1 MLIAKAYATIAL
13 GLSGAQIYSQGLG
26 RQVDELDSH
35 YSGASVESEQA
46 RWMAVDVLDMST
58 DGGDAIGYFRDDGT
72 LFLANVRLFGEGGRS
87 EFVFLLDRGIPI
99 LVRERSFEYNR
110 PYYWDL
116 EVARQNDDDQV
127 FDPEKTVVME
137 RSVYY
142 DGNEIL
148 IVQPAQYGDEHGLV
162 NLDVLLGLFEE
173 IKVLFDEAAQVQ
185 ELVDP
190 GERWVVD
197 LFRSPGPPVMA
208 DTGLCG
214 VVLNEAS
221 SAEEVLGT
229 ATDRGLHES
238 EYFPLPH
245 ANYRCNDTS
254 AYATFGLHYGAGTDE
269 YAEMQLSVTRP
280 DTLYGTLSTRNC
292 KSSSGIFL
300 GMKEEQVLAL
310 FGNKGLSGA
319 AKNRNRLLRYRMDG
333 VDHSGFLARYGYPS
347 YYMTFEFGQEGL
359 VEYRFGFEY
368 P

>member
-1 MLIAKAYATIAL
+1 M
-13 GLSGAQIYSQGLG
+13 
-26 RQVDELDSH
+26 
-35 YSGASVESEQA
+35 
-46 RWMAVDVLDMST
+46 
-58 DGGDAIGYFRDDGT
+58 
-72 LFLANVRLFGEGGRS
+72 ANVRLFGEGGRS
-87 EFVFLLDRGIPI
+87 EFALLWSHGVPV

-127 FDPEKTVVME
+127 FDPDKTVVTE

-148 IVQPAQYGDEHGLV
+148 IIQPGQYGDEHGLV
-162 NLDVLLGLFEE
+162 NHDVLLGFFEE
-173 IKVLFDEAAQVQ
+173 IEVLFDEAAQVQ
-185 ELVDP
+185 ALIDP

-197 LFRSPGPPVMA
+197 LFQSPGPPVMA

-221 SAEEVLGT
+221 SAEQVLRT
-229 ATDRGLHES
+229 ASDRGLHES

-245 ANYRCNDTS
+245 ASYRCADMT
-254 AYATFGLHYGAGTDE
+254 AYVTFGLHYGAGRDQ
-269 YAEMQLSVTRP
+269 YAEMQLSVAPP
-280 DTLYGTLSTRNC
+280 DTLCGTMSAKDCT
-292 KSSSGIFL
+292 SSSGVSL
-300 GMKEEQVLAL
+300 GMKEEQVLTL
-310 FGNKGLSGA
+310 FGSKGLSGA
-319 AKNRNRLLRYRMDG
+319 TRNGHRLLRYRIEG
-333 VDHSGFLARYGYPS
+333 VDHSGILARYDYPS